1 MRSDLPPR
9 ASMRPG
15 HREEGRQE
23 SRRPVDPRR
32 LCKPSHPLP
41 TAPVG
46 ESIPDS
52 RPSSNL
58 SMHWRPPLTHAM
70 DKIRL
75 NRILALEMK
84 SLLEPSEG
92 LREENQKTFTLTAE
106 K

>member
-70 DKIRL
+70 DNIRL

-92 LREENQKTFTLTAE
+92 LREGNQKTFTLTAE